1 MKQTLRFDQISCR
14 LQVEGLPDVSTGQ
27 SGDGLGIITGWS
39 LQWAGRPE
47 LEGKKEHL
55 VALMQAVLPYAR
67 LLVSGAGRALTSQ
80 GQEVDI
86 APAAG
91 GGHQLLLRS
100 SQPGT
105 EPLRVVLDDAELSDL
120 VRVLDQLRLDSRLL
134 LKLDLPDDRPLRGRE
149 VSHRIPRRQRL
160 SSSGGRAG
168 PGPEH
173 GGITVV
179 ANTVATGTSRPG
191 AHPGR
196 QAEPAPLTRRPTS
209 AHWAISTLACCDGTD
224 LAPTAATGCPAGRQP
239 RRGGAQRP

>member
-27 SGDGLGIITGWS
+27 SGDVLGIITGWS

-47 LEGKKEHL
+47 LEGRKEHL
-55 VALMQAVLPYAR
+55 LALMQAVLPYAR
-67 LLVSGAGRALTSQ
+67 LLISGAGRPLTSP

-105 EPLRVVLDDAELSDL
+105 EPLTVVLDDAELSDL
-120 VRVLDQLRLDSRLL
+120 VRVLDQLRLDRRLL
-134 LKLDLPDDRPLRGRE
+134 LKLDIPEDRPLRGRE

-160 SSSGGRAG
+160 AAPAAAVLALALSTAASLLW
-168 PGPEH
+168 PTP
-173 GGITVV
+173 
-179 ANTVATGTSRPG
+179 RP
-191 AHPGR
+191 
-196 QAEPAPLTRRPTS
+196 PAPAGQGLTQ
-209 AHWAISTLACCDGTD
+209 TD
-224 LAPTAATGCPAGRQP
+224 KLNPP
-239 RRGGAQRP
+239 R

>member
-27 SGDGLGIITGWS
+27 SGDLLGIITGWS

-67 LLVSGAGRALTSQ
+67 LLISGAGRPLASH
-80 GQEVDI
+80 GQEIEI

-100 SQPGT
+100 SQPNT
-105 EPLRVVLDDAELSDL
+105 EPLTVVLDDAELSDL

-134 LKLDLPDDRPLRGRE
+134 LKLDIPDDRPLRGRE

-160 SSSGGRAG
+160 AA
-168 PGPEH
+168 PAAA
-173 GGITVV
+173 VV
-179 ANTVATGTSRPG
+179 ALALSSAVSLLWPTPKPVEPTK
-191 AHPGR
+191 
-196 QAEPAPLTRRPTS
+196 QALTQSGKLNP
-209 AHWAISTLACCDGTD
+209 
-224 LAPTAATGCPAGRQP
+224 P
-239 RRGGAQRP
+239 R

>member
-91 GGHQLLLRS
+91 DGHQLLLRS

-160 SSSGGRAG
+160 A
-168 PGPEH
+168 
-173 GGITVV
+173 
-179 ANTVATGTSRPG
+179 A
-191 AHPGR
+191 
-196 QAEPAPLTRRPTS
+196 PAAAVLALALSTAASLLWPTPRPT
-209 AHWAISTLACCDGTD
+209 A
-224 LAPTAATGCPAGRQP
+224 PAGQGLTQAGKLNPP
-239 RRGGAQRP
+239 R